1 MSNSD
6 DKKGGK
12 AGEQKSSA
20 PKPLKRTR
28 KRQASRPP
36 TIEGEAV
43 RLEAETTGK
52 SAPENTA
59 REKVK
64 SEPVD
69 KNSEKAKAQ
78 TDMGK
83 SKDGFGIFKDT
94 PSQLSTRDLA
104 LSASIGAAVSIVL
117 LAGVLGIQFFSSD
130 QQELEDRITALS
142 AEIITLNAS
151 VENSPISQ
159 SNANAI
165 NLLTE
170 QVGELAKQ
178 PEAPLIKKISEQI
191 KAIETSIAELQKPA
205 VGAAELKNLSA
216 RLDTLDVKT
225 EEAKTSAENANRR
238 ADSVEQAV
246 KAADEAIKGSTDG
259 MQGSTIAQNLR
270 LTNAEDQLK
279 RLSENLES
287 LKGKTSDSSRVA
299 NLEKITT
306 DLLSKIETLDGLLA
320 TASTALASSRAV
332 NSTLDER
339 LTRLE
344 QEGKADTT
352 GRLAAL
358 SFAMENLLQKIKSGE
373 VFEKELNIVSVALL
387 KNPELEKLNDQAQTG
402 VKSIAGLQREFASV
416 LRVVLAAEDT
426 VAAPGVMAK
435 LVGTA
440 KSLIRVRRVGD
451 IEGDSREAIIARLET
466 RVNAGNMAAALSEAK
481 KLEGASARAAASWV
495 GLVEERVK
503 VIEFIN
509 DLRNEVISG
518 LEPGQ

>member
-12 AGEQKSSA
+12 AGEQKSPA
-20 PKPLKRTR
+20 PKPLKPAR

-43 RLEAETTGK
+43 RLEVETTEKPAPGNGNQGK
-52 SAPENTA
+52 A
-59 REKVK
+59 K
-64 SEPVD
+64 SEQVD
-69 KNSEKAKAQ
+69 KNSEKAEAQ
-78 TDMGK
+78 ADAGK
-83 SKDGFGIFKDT
+83 SKDSFGIFKDT

-130 QQELEDRITALS
+130 QQDLEDRIAALS
-142 AEIITLNAS
+142 AEIATLNAS
-151 VENSPISQ
+151 VKNPPASQ
-159 SNANAI
+159 NNANAI
-165 NLLTE
+165 DQFTQ

-191 KAIETSIAELQKPA
+191 EAIETSIAELQKPA

-216 RLDTLDVKT
+216 RLDALDVKT

-270 LTNAEDQLK
+270 LTNVEDELK

-287 LKGKTSDSSRVA
+287 IKSKTTDSSRVA

-306 DLLSKIETLDGLLA
+306 NLVSKIETLDGLIVA
-320 TASTALASSRAV
+320 ANSALALSRAV
-332 NSTLDER
+332 GSTLDER
-339 LTRLE
+339 LAKLE
-344 QEGKADTT
+344 QEGKSDTT

-358 SFAMENLLQKIKSGE
+358 SFAMENLLQKIKTGE
-373 VFEKELNIVSVALL
+373 VFKRELDIVSAVLP
-387 KNPELEKLNDQAQTG
+387 KNPELEKLNDQARTG

-416 LRVVLAAEDT
+416 LRAVLAAEDT

-466 RVNAGNMAAALSEAK
+466 RVKAGNMAAALSEAK
-481 KLEGASARAAASWV
+481 KLDGAFARAAASWV